1 MRTDV
6 KSELDSLDCACAKP
20 LPSNGLK
27 IFSAP
32 VGQTFRCAC
41 ARKLSWLDKDI
52 LCACWTDLSLRMC
65 KATELIGSR
74 YSLRLWDKPFT
85 AHAQGYWPDWVK
97 IIFAPVRRTFHCA
110 CARQLTWLV
119 KDIHSPCWT
128 DLLLHNHMLE
138 ATDLMGSRKSL
149 RLLDRPFT
157 AHAQGNKPDWIKIF
171 SHQLDRPFTAHAQ
184 EIWPDWI
191 KIFSRQ
197 LDRPF
202 TAHAQEN
209 WPDWIKIFSAPDG
222 QNFHC
227 TSARQLTWLDQDIL
241 CVCWTDTEHAQGNW
255 PDWIKIF
262 SAPVGQSFPTGDRTI
277 WPFRP
282 TGQLTSSGKKK
293 TFT

>member
-32 VGQTFRCAC
+32 VGQNFQCAC
-41 ARKLSWLDKDI
+41 AKKLSWLDKDI

-97 IIFAPVRRTFHCA
+97 IIFAPVRKTFHCA

-128 DLLLHNHMLE
+128 DLLLHMLE
-138 ATDLMGSRKSL
+138 ATDLMGSRKC
-149 RLLDRPFT
+149 
-157 AHAQGNKPDWIKIF
+157 A
-171 SHQLDRPFTAHAQ
+171 
-184 EIWPDWI
+184 
-191 KIFSRQ
+191 
-197 LDRPF
+197 
-202 TAHAQEN
+202 
-209 WPDWIKIFSAPDG
+209 
-222 QNFHC
+222 
-227 TSARQLTWLDQDIL
+227 
-241 CVCWTDTEHAQGNW
+241 CWTDLSLRMR
-255 PDWIKIF
+255 K
-262 SAPVGQSFPTGDRTI
+262 
-277 WPFRP
+277 
-282 TGQLTSSGKKK
+282 
-293 TFT
+293 